1 MASSIPENSSRHKT
15 DLWREQPE
23 LCSKCGK
30 CRSVCPVFRE
40 TRDETYVAR
49 GRLAL
54 IGAASRGELSPNGKT
69 FVQSL
74 STCIGCYRC
83 VYECPSGIEVVDAV
97 HCARS
102 LWPKS
107 DGIGRAVKLMLRY
120 VVPHRRLYDTAI
132 RVASVAQKVLPGAER
147 PPLRHLPLLMMDS
160 RRVPGL
166 ASRSFLKSV
175 RGKQFNVP
183 DAGRQVVF
191 FVGCM
196 INYVY
201 PEIGHAL
208 VRLLNRRGVSVIIP
222 RNQVCCGTPAL
233 SVGDERAADKLRKRN
248 INALFSTGA
257 TDIVC
262 ACASGTKTLK
272 HDLVAHLDSRRR
284 ERIRVYDATEYIHG
298 ILPSLPNT
306 SRLDLK
312 VTYHDPCHLR
322 WGQDIS
328 VAPREMLRSVCDY
341 EEMSGAEEC
350 CGFGGTFN
358 LLHYDLS
365 QRIAARKADSI
376 AGTRSEVVAT
386 ACPGCIMQ
394 LQTIIAE
401 HGLNREVR
409 HVVELLEEAERRA
422 EADRRGELHVSE

>member
-1 MASSIPENSSRHKT
+1 MESSIPENSSRQNT

-40 TRDETYVAR
+40 TRDETSVAR

-54 IGAASRGELSPNGKT
+54 IDAASRGELSPAGKT
-69 FVQSL
+69 FAQSL

-83 VYECPSGIEVVDAV
+83 VYECPSSIKVVDAV
-97 HCARS
+97 HGARG
-102 LWPKS
+102 LWPKAG
-107 DGIGRAVKLMLRY
+107 GIGRAVKLMLRY
-120 VVPHRRLYDTAI
+120 VVPRRRLYDAAI
-132 RVASVAQKVLPGAER
+132 RMASVVQKVLPRAER
-147 PPLRHLPLLMMDS
+147 PPLRHLPLLLMAG
-160 RRVPGL
+160 RRVPEV

-175 RGKQFNVP
+175 RGKEFNVP
-183 DAGRQVVF
+183 AAGRQVVF

-222 RNQVCCGTPAL
+222 QSQVCCGRPAL

-248 INALFSTGA
+248 IDALFSTGT

-272 HDLVAHLDSRRR
+272 DDLVAHLDSRRR

-298 ILPSLPNT
+298 ILPSNA
-306 SRLDLK
+306 SRLDLT

-328 VAPREMLRSVCDY
+328 AEPREMIRSVCDY
-341 EEMSGAEEC
+341 HEMDGAEEC

-358 LLHYDLS
+358 LLHYDLA
-365 QRIAARKADSI
+365 QRMAARKAESI
-376 AGTRSEVVAT
+376 ANTRAEVVAT
-386 ACPGCIMQ
+386 ACPGCILQ
-394 LQTIIAE
+394 LQTIVAE
-401 HGLNREVR
+401 HGLNRDVR
-409 HVVELLEEAERRA
+409 HVVELLDEAERNA
-422 EADRRGELHVSE
+422 EADR